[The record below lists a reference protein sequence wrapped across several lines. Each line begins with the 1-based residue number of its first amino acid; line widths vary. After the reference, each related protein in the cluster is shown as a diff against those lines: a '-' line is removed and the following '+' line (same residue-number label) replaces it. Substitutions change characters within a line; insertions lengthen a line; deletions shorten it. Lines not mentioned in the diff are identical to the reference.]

1 MDEIDFIILK
11 KLMTNSRVT
20 YRELAEIIDMSV
32 SSTHKRINK
41 LVNDGVIKSF
51 FARPSALALKYL
63 QVLIY
68 GTSSAKSLDAV
79 SKELGQHECV
89 ENVAIATGKIVYVSG
104 LLRDLSELRDYST
117 FVSKTGQ
124 ISEPFVGII
133 NIPYITSPEPLTT
146 IDYRILK
153 ALNKD
158 ARKPIRDVA
167 DEVGLTA
174 KTVKKRLDRMIE
186 NYLVEIS
193 IQMEAEYNLITGFHI
208 SLKEGTNIDKV
219 VQDLSEKY
227 GQTIIGI
234 LNYSNVPNFL
244 SFYIWTIK
252 LQDSQKI
259 NKELHGMG
267 FKDIIPFIFLNSN
280 FYETW
285 VEQLLRIK

>member
-1 MDEIDFIILK
+1 MDETDFVILK
-11 KLMTNSRVT
+11 KLMENCRVT
-20 YRELAEIIDMSV
+20 FRELSEIIGMSV

-41 LVNDGVIKSF
+41 LVDDGVIKRF

-63 QVLIY
+63 PVLIY
-68 GTSSAKSLDAV
+68 GTSSAKSLDVV

-89 ENVAIATGKIVYVSG
+89 ENVAIATGKIVYISG
-104 LLRDLSELRDYST
+104 ILRDLSELRDYST
-117 FVSKTGQ
+117 FVSKTAQ

-158 ARKPIRDVA
+158 ARKPITDVA

-193 IQMEAEYNLITGFHI
+193 IQMEAEYNLVTGFHI
-208 SLKEGTNIDKV
+208 YLKEGANIDKI
-219 VQDLSEKY
+219 VQDLSKKY
-227 GQTIIGI
+227 GQTVIGI

-244 SFYIWTIK
+244 SFYIWTIT

-259 NKELHGMG
+259 NEELHDMG
-267 FKDIIPFIFLNSN
+267 FNDIIPFIFLNSN
-280 FYETW
+280 FYDTW
-285 VEQLLRIK
+285 VEQLLRTK